1 MRGALYRARSAWQ
14 HLTPNARGAVW
25 VSLGTVL
32 SSFNDALIKLLGQ
45 SVDPIEMTFFRYA
58 IGCVLMLPVV
68 MHVGIAGMRTRRL
81 GWHLFR
87 ASTAALA
94 QVCVYYGVTHLLLAD
109 ATALAFSRL
118 LFSTVLAAVVLHEAV
133 NRRRWTATIAGFLG
147 VLVVLRP
154 GESAIDVAALVA
166 IAGALIFAAGMVA
179 VPKLAT
185 TDSPTQIIFYNNVLS
200 VVFIAVP
207 TLIIWRT
214 PDLREFLFLLAIGAL
229 TTVSINC
236 FIRGF
241 AVGETSVVAPMEYAR
256 IIYATIIG
264 FIVFGELPDG
274 WTGVGALIII
284 GSTLYIARRETRA
297 RKAAR
302 EAAP

>member
-1 MRGALYRARSAWQ
+1 MNALRRALAVWQ
-14 HLTPNARGAVW
+14 NLTPNARGAIW

-32 SSFNDALIKLLGQ
+32 SSFNDMLIKLLGQ
-45 SVDPIEMTFFRYA
+45 TVNPTEMTFFRYA
-58 IGCVLMLPVV
+58 IGCVLMMPIV
-68 MHVGIAGMRTRRL
+68 MHVGVSRMRTRRL

-118 LFSTVLAAVVLHEAV
+118 LFSTVLAALVLHEAV
-133 NRRRWTATIAGFLG
+133 NRRRWTATVAGFIG
-147 VLVVLRP
+147 VLVVMRP
-154 GESAIDVAALVA
+154 GETAIDPAALVA

-185 TDSPTQIIFYNNVLS
+185 TDSATQIIFYNNVLS
-200 VVFIAVP
+200 TIFIAIP
-207 TLIIWRT
+207 TAMIWRT
-214 PDLREFLFLLAIGAL
+214 PDPREFLFLLAIGAL

-264 FIVFGELPDG
+264 FIVFGEFPDL

-284 GSTLYIARRETRA
+284 GSTTYIARRETRA

-302 EAAP
+302 EAVP

>member
-1 MRGALYRARSAWQ
+1 MASHDKARLSGVAPHDSQADHDQALYEVRKKIYPRA
-14 HLTPNARGAVW
+14 
-25 VSLGTVL
+25 VSGR
-32 SSFNDALIKLLGQ
+32 FAN
-45 SVDPIEMTFFRYA
+45 
-58 IGCVLMLPVV
+58 
-68 MHVGIAGMRTRRL
+68 
-81 GWHLFR
+81 W
-87 ASTAALA
+87 
-94 QVCVYYGVTHLLLAD
+94 
-109 ATALAFSRL
+109 
-118 LFSTVLAAVVLHEAV
+118 
-133 NRRRWTATIAGFLG
+133 RWS
-147 VLVVLRP
+147 LV
-154 GESAIDVAALVA
+154 
-166 IAGALIFAAGMVA
+166 FA
-179 VPKLAT
+179 
-185 TDSPTQIIFYNNVLS
+185 TQIIFYNNVLS
-200 VVFIAVP
+200 TGFIAIP